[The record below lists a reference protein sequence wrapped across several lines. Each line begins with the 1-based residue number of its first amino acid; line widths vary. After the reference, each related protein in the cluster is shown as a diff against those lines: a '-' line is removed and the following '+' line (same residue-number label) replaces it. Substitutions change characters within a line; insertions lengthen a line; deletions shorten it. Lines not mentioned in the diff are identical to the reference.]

1 MKNRLI
7 QVVAAVPRLRVGDV
21 RFNTGQIIT
30 MIHEHSGSGVIVF
43 PELSVTGYTCADLF
57 GSELLLQEAE
67 EVQTK
72 PPEKGGETHVG
83 WKV

>member
-1 MKNRLI
+1 MML
-7 QVVAAVPRLRVGDV
+7 P
-21 RFNTGQIIT
+21 
-30 MIHEHSGSGVIVF
+30 
-43 PELSVTGYTCADLF
+43 LSTIEDK
-57 GSELLLQEAE
+57 EIE